1 MTDPGSGWTS
11 PGSDPAPGTAG
22 DPSGSA
28 GWEPPTYPP
37 SYPTS
42 SPTGDAQP
50 SPPAA
55 APGGGWQGWAPAW
68 TPMPGVVPLRPLAVG
83 ELLDGGVKIIRR
95 YPKPTL
101 AASAVLSTVVTLVNI
116 AFVLLLSTTITVTAD
131 TTPADSFRNGLG
143 NSAAS
148 GPATLLGW
156 IGGALLTGALV
167 SVVSRAVLGQPAT
180 PRDAWDAVRPRAWA
194 LIGVALLTVLAYLV
208 PLVLVVVL
216 GIVTGG
222 IGFVLVLGLI
232 PLEVWLWTV
241 LALAPAVLVL
251 ERTGVRDA
259 LRRSRVLAM
268 RSFWRV
274 FGILALTWLI
284 TGVISSILVIPVVLV
299 SDVSL
304 FSSGSSTVGAGF
316 LVANAVASG
325 LASTLVAPYRAALQA
340 LLYVDQRM
348 RTEGLDVALQ
358 AAAATPPAVPSPGP
372 VG

>member
-1 MTDPGSGWTS
+1 MTDPGNGWTS
-11 PGSDPAPGTAG
+11 PSGDESGPEPSSGADWQAP
-22 DPSGSA
+22 S
-28 GWEPPTYPP
+28 YPP
-37 SYPTS
+37 SYPQH
-42 SPTGDAQP
+42 PQAAHP
-50 SPPAA
+50 SAPPAA
-55 APGGGWQGWAPAW
+55 GGWQGWAPAW
-68 TPMPGVVPLRPLAVG
+68 SPMPGVVPLRPLAVG

-101 AASAVLSTVVTLVNI
+101 AASALLSTAVTLVNI
-116 AFVLLLSTTITVTAD
+116 AFLLLVADAITVTAD
-131 TTPADSFRNGLG
+131 TTPGESFRSGIG

-208 PLVLVVVL
+208 PLVLVVIV
-216 GIVTGG
+216 GVVTGG
-222 IGFVLVLGLI
+222 IGFVLVAPLI

-241 LALAPAVLVL
+241 LALAPAVLIL
-251 ERTGVRDA
+251 ERAGVGTA

-284 TGVISSILVIPVVLV
+284 TTVIASILVIPVALV
-299 SDVSL
+299 SD
-304 FSSGSSTVGAGF
+304 FSILSGGSETIGRGF
-316 LVANAVASG
+316 LIANAVAG
-325 LASTLVAPYRAALQA
+325 GVATTLVAPYRAALQA

-358 AAAATPPAVPSPGP
+358 AAAATPSTAAP
-372 VG
+372 VNPTA